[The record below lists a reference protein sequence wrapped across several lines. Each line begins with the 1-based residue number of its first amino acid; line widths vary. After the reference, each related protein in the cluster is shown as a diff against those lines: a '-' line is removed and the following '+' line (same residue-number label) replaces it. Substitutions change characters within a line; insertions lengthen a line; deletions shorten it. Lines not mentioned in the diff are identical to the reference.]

1 MTPRPLT
8 PVRTTWSV
16 ACQRILGLVVVIGLT
31 AGACGGSERDS
42 LQFGIRRLALDLAFV
57 DEDAAAPLTAEVIQR
72 IIPFDGET
80 FPDGEFAAPLPP
92 RRSDPDGDL
101 AIPAFCPEADA
112 DATVPTPAS
121 PSIIDPPSP
130 GVYPRRNTG
139 SVEITSAGLPIT
151 LPYPPFSAWTISK
164 AELRTRPGALGSSGV
179 TPPARQYTVT
189 KSLGEGFSTVERFE
203 LGAEALLL
211 LERVT
216 TTNGVVTTFRPDP
229 PLEFFRFGAE
239 GDDYTSSGV
248 DTTNGYAGAIQG
260 VITDRA
266 VIDVCGELTDTFV
279 IRFTEIVVNLR
290 TGELSGTNEAA
301 PTTLFFAPQ
310 HGGLVIRED
319 VHTIQ
324 RTTGPDGE
332 PLVAR
337 FDYVSTMLGTK
348 PARS

>member
-1 MTPRPLT
+1 M
-8 PVRTTWSV
+8 
-16 ACQRILGLVVVIGLT
+16 VIGLT
-31 AGACGGSERDS
+31 AGACGGGERDS

-57 DEDAAAPLTAEVIQR
+57 DEDAAAPLTAEVIRR
-72 IIPFDGET
+72 IIPFDGEN
-80 FPDGEFAAPLPP
+80 FPDDEFAAPP
-92 RRSDPDGDL
+92 RRSDREVDL
-101 AIPAFCPEADA
+101 AIPALCPEADA

-139 SVEITSAGLPIT
+139 SVEITGAGLPIT

-203 LGAEALLL
+203 LAAEALLL

-239 GDDYTSSGV
+239 GDDYVSSGV
-248 DTTNGYAGAIQG
+248 DTTNGYAGVIQG

-324 RTTGPDGE
+324 RTTGPGGE

-348 PARS
+348 PAKS

>member
-1 MTPRPLT
+1 MISRPSTPARAARG
-8 PVRTTWSV
+8 VFCR
-16 ACQRILGLVVVIGLT
+16 RILGLLVAVGLT
-31 AGACGGSERDS
+31 AGACGGSGERDS
-42 LQFGIRRLALDLAFV
+42 LQFGIRRLALDLAFI
-57 DEDAAAPLTAEVIQR
+57 DEDAAAPLTAEIIQR
-72 IIPFDGET
+72 IIPFDGEG
-80 FPDGEFAAPLPP
+80 FPDEFDTPP
-92 RRSDPDGDL
+92 RRPDLDGDL
-101 AIPAFCPEADA
+101 AIPEFCPEADA

-121 PSIIDPPSP
+121 PSIIDPPSA

-139 SVEITSAGLPIT
+139 SVEITGAGLPIT
-151 LPYPPFSAWTISK
+151 LPYPPFSAWSISK
-164 AELRTRPGALGSSGV
+164 AEVRTRPGPLGSSGV
-179 TPPARQYTVT
+179 AAPARQYTVT

-203 LGAEALLL
+203 LAAEALLL

-216 TTNGVVTTFRPDP
+216 TTNGVVSTFRPDP

-239 GDDYTSSGV
+239 GDDYVSAGV
-248 DTTNGYAGAIQG
+248 DTENGYAGVIQG
-260 VITDRA
+260 VISDRA

-290 TGELSGTNEAA
+290 TGELSGTNEAT
-301 PTTLFFAPQ
+301 PSTLFFAPQ

-324 RTTGPDGE
+324 RTTGPGGE

-348 PARS
+348 PASS